1 MRKFVGLAIYLPI
14 AIILIALAVANRAW
28 VPFTID
34 PFNPGNP
41 ALTFEAPLFVLLF
54 LTMILGMFLGSIA
67 TWMRQAP
74 YRKMARE
81 HRAQQP
87 VGTSSTGQTVARPRA

>member
-14 AIILIALAVANRAW
+14 AIILIALAVANRRW
-28 VPFTID
+28 VPFSLD
-34 PFNPGNP
+34 PFNADNS

-54 LTMILGMFLGSIA
+54 LVLVLGMFLGSIA
-67 TWMRQAP
+67 TWLRQAP
-74 YRKMARE
+74 YRKMARQ

-87 VGTSSTGQTVARPRA
+87 ESTDASGKVVARPRA